1 MSLGAEWIG
10 DLDGDFF
17 SAEIDIPILD
27 TDPYRIYR
35 ADLDDELSLTITSA
49 SHQGGVL
56 AIAGQVE
63 GVLTSVDRIALRNP
77 DPDDTLSVSLTFEA
91 ACELVRTAVFLIAI
105 CLSAPVLADQPDGDM
120 TGFRSGPFCG
130 STPSGQNS
138 ISRAKVSLA
147 LRFCEP
153 QEVPSD
159 RFHPVDGM
167 VADGTQAS
175 RTAAR
180 GRRRK
185 SRLTVKRGRGRH
197 ARDRP
202 QQ

>member
-1 MSLGAEWIG
+1 MICDNYNESGVLTTMLRSAIAAFSFLSLAVPVIAAEPGGAASGTIAGEEIELSVWIEQSDFTSSSFSIYFQAPALRERGLGSLSLGAEWIG
-10 DLDGDFF
+10 DLDGDFL

-91 ACELVRTAVFLIAI
+91 VLGEL
-105 CLSAPVLADQPDGDM
+105 Q
-120 TGFRSGPFCG
+120 
-130 STPSGQNS
+130 
-138 ISRAKVSLA
+138 
-147 LRFCEP
+147 
-153 QEVPSD
+153 
-159 RFHPVDGM
+159 
-167 VADGTQAS
+167 
-175 RTAAR
+175 
-180 GRRRK
+180 
-185 SRLTVKRGRGRH
+185 
-197 ARDRP
+197 
-202 QQ
+202 

>member
-1 MSLGAEWIG
+1 MNYDNFKESGALTTMLRSAIAAFGFLSLAVPVMAVGPGGAASGTIAGEEIELSVWTEQSDFTSSSFSIYFQAPAPRERGLGSLSLGAEWIG

-91 ACELVRTAVFLIAI
+91 VLGEL
-105 CLSAPVLADQPDGDM
+105 Q
-120 TGFRSGPFCG
+120 
-130 STPSGQNS
+130 
-138 ISRAKVSLA
+138 
-147 LRFCEP
+147 
-153 QEVPSD
+153 
-159 RFHPVDGM
+159 
-167 VADGTQAS
+167 
-175 RTAAR
+175 
-180 GRRRK
+180 
-185 SRLTVKRGRGRH
+185 
-197 ARDRP
+197 
-202 QQ
+202 